1 MKPRALA
8 DRHHDPADGSD
19 TEKWPCSSHSTG
31 SSAAGNRRLAKT
43 PRTTGLADTR
53 QCGTRLSS
61 TLFKTVP
68 VIKYGEAT
76 AGLVCGKA
84 GLGCLCAAATPL
96 PSSATKATRSREVA
110 VMAATPRWERHPGPV
125 SPYRPHSP

>member
-8 DRHHDPADGSD
+8 DRRHDPADGSD
-19 TEKWPCSSHSTG
+19 TEQWPCSSHSTG

-76 AGLVCGKA
+76 AGLVCREA
-84 GLGCLCAAATPL
+84 GLGWICDIVTPL
-96 PSSATKATRSREVA
+96 LSRD
-110 VMAATPRWERHPGPV
+110 
-125 SPYRPHSP
+125 